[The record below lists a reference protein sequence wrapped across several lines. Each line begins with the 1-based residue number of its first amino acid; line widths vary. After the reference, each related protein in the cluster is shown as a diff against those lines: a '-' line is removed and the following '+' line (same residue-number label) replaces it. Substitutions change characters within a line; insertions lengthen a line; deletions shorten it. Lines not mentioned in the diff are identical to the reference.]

1 VAAMTDLSFTFVA
14 VRMFAAGTPV
24 RTGIEDADFTPIE
37 LLSAGDAVYDPVSG
51 RFHDIAE
58 MSCGTLDREKAREI
72 GMEVYRLG
80 KSQENRRVTCMIDS
94 RNMAR
99 GPLRDAP
106 PARGAIDEDVFY
118 ALAFDGRVIVD
129 TGAALCEI
137 R

>member
-1 VAAMTDLSFTFVA
+1 MTDLSFSFVS

-24 RTGIEDADFTPIE
+24 RTGIDEDDFTPIE
-37 LLSAGDAVYDPVSG
+37 FLSAGDTVYDPVSG
-51 RFHDIAE
+51 RFHDIAD
-58 MSCGTLDREKAREI
+58 MSCGTLDRDKAREI
-72 GMEVYRLG
+72 GMEVYRFG
-80 KSQENRRVTCMIDS
+80 KAQENRRVTCMIES

-106 PARGAIDEDVFY
+106 PAKGAIDEGVFY